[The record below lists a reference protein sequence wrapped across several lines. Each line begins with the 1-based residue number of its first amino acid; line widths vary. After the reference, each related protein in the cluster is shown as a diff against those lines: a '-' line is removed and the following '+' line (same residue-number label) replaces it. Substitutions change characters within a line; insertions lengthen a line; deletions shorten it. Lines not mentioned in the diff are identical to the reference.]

1 MLPRAEMVHWL
12 FATGILLVGSVPA
25 LRGDR
30 RHRGL
35 ADARRGGSTSGRALA
50 FALGVFLWPVMAF
63 FTNSSIHMYAHGS
76 WAEVL
81 MLAGG
86 AELGLV
92 HGRLKS
98 PWWRLTW
105 PLAFA
110 VTGIAFI
117 VHEQNPWFFARSAFL
132 HHLLGWTFLIAA
144 IVPLALVWRP
154 RSAAL
159 QSVFA
164 ASIVAVAVMLYCDRD
179 VAPVF
184 GHLSPLAG
192 VEHR

>member
-1 MLPRAEMVHWL
+1 MQPPAEMVHWL
-12 FATGILLVGSVPA
+12 FAACILLVGLCLLAEAVVGTEVWGMRPW
-25 LRGDR
+25 R
-30 RHRGL
+30 RYLWPGL
-35 ADARRGGSTSGRALA
+35 AFS
-50 FALGVFLWPVMAF
+50 LGLLLWPVMAF
-63 FTNSSIHMYAHGS
+63 YTNSSIHMYAHGS

-98 PWWRLTW
+98 PLWRLTW

-132 HHLLGWTFLIAA
+132 HHLLGWTFVIAA
-144 IVPLALVWRP
+144 LVPLALVWRP
-154 RSAAL
+154 RSTVL
-159 QSVFA
+159 QSFFA
-164 ASIVAVAVMLYCDRD
+164 VSILVVSVMLFCDRD

>member
-1 MLPRAEMVHWL
+1 MLPKAEMVHWL
-12 FATGILLVGSVPA
+12 FATGILLVGLCLLSEAIVGSEVWRMRPWRKY
-25 LRGDR
+25 LWP
-30 RHRGL
+30 GL
-35 ADARRGGSTSGRALA
+35 AFS
-50 FALGVFLWPVMAF
+50 LGLLLWPVMAF
-63 FTNSSIHMYAHGS
+63 FTNSAIHMYAHGS

-98 PWWRLTW
+98 PLWRLTW

-132 HHLLGWTFLIAA
+132 HHLLGWTFLLAA
-144 IVPLALVWRP
+144 VVPLVLVWRP
-154 RSAAL
+154 KSPAL
-159 QSVFA
+159 QSLFA
-164 ASIVAVAVMLYCDRD
+164 LSIVAVAVMLYCDRD

-192 VEHR
+192 APHR

>member
-1 MLPRAEMVHWL
+1 MLPPAEMVHWL
-12 FATGILLVGSVPA
+12 FATGILLIGLCLLAEAVVGSEVWRMRA
-25 LRGDR
+25 WR
-30 RHRGL
+30 RYLWPGL
-35 ADARRGGSTSGRALA
+35 AFT
-50 FALGVFLWPVMAF
+50 LGLLLWPVMAF

-92 HGRLKS
+92 HGRLRS
-98 PWWRLTW
+98 PLWRLTW

-132 HHLLGWTFLIAA
+132 HHLLGWTFLVGAL
-144 IVPLALVWRP
+144 VPLALAFRP
-154 RSAAL
+154 RSAVLQACFAL
-159 QSVFA
+159 TMVT
-164 ASIVAVAVMLYCDRD
+164 VAVMLFSDRD

-192 VEHR
+192 PQHR